1 MRFWAPAAIA
11 YVVLLSAPAHAEVTP
26 VDLQI
31 AARAL
36 GFMERPLS
44 GNVRLGIVFDP
55 ADQRSAGDAT
65 AIAKLL
71 GDGVTAGNLVFKPV
85 LMDIN
90 QAMTAPI
97 DAFFLPVGIKDH
109 GMKISKATASRKL
122 PCITLNIG
130 QVQDGNCVL
139 GIQVLPKI
147 EIYLSRAAAEGSDIT
162 FVPVFRMMVTEF

>member
-55 ADQRSAGDAT
+55 ADQRSAGDA
-65 AIAKLL
+65 AL
-71 GDGVTAGNLVFKPV
+71 
-85 LMDIN
+85 
-90 QAMTAPI
+90 AP
-97 DAFFLPVGIKDH
+97 L
-109 GMKISKATASRKL
+109 R
-122 PCITLNIG
+122 
-130 QVQDGNCVL
+130 
-139 GIQVLPKI
+139 
-147 EIYLSRAAAEGSDIT
+147 R
-162 FVPVFRMMVTEF
+162 